1 MHLRNKM
8 TKFQL
13 KIFLKAAYEII
24 LVFLQFFII
33 SLHFF
38 QWQLIPQKQIIQVS
52 TLSYLLGFLIIII
65 ALIILLFAIKDLGR
79 NLSPFPRPLNKSNL
93 VTTGIYRFTRH
104 PMYYSLIFISFG
116 VFITKL
122 SIHYLFLSTSLGL
135 IIKFKIALEEQ
146 YLKTKFKNYLIYK
159 NEVKY

>member
-1 MHLRNKM
+1 M

-13 KIFLKAAYEII
+13 KNFFKAAYEII

-38 QWQLIPQKQIIQVS
+38 QWDFIPEKQIIQV
-52 TLSYLLGFLIIII
+52 TPFAYLVGFLIIII
-65 ALIILLFAIKDLGR
+65 AFIILLVAIKDLGR
-79 NLSPFPRPLNKSNL
+79 NLSPFPRPINNSNL
-93 VTTGIYRFTRH
+93 VTTGIYQFMRH

-122 SIHYLFLSTSLGL
+122 SIYYLCLSISLSL

-146 YLKTKFKNYLIYK
+146 YLNKKFRNYLFYK

>member
-1 MHLRNKM
+1 M

-13 KIFLKAAYEII
+13 KNFLKAAYEII

-33 SLHFF
+33 ILHFF
-38 QWQLIPQKQIIQVS
+38 KWKFIPQKQIIQVS
-52 TLSYLLGFLIIII
+52 ALSYLLGSLIIII
-65 ALIILLFAIKDLGR
+65 AFIILLVAIKDLGR
-79 NLSPFPRPLNKSNL
+79 NLSPFPRPIKKSNL
-93 VTTGIYRFTRH
+93 VTKGIYRFTRH

-122 SIHYLFLSTSLGL
+122 SIYYLFLLISLVS
-135 IIKFKIALEEQ
+135 IIKFKITLEEQ
-146 YLKTKFKNYLIYK
+146 YLKNKFKNYSLYK

>member
-1 MHLRNKM
+1 MI
-8 TKFQL
+8 KFQL
-13 KIFLKAAYEII
+13 KILKDVYEII

-38 QWQLIPQKQIIQVS
+38 KWEFIPEKQIIQV
-52 TLSYLLGFLIIII
+52 TPFSYFVGFLIIII
-65 ALIILLFAIKDLGR
+65 AFIILLVAIKDLGR
-79 NLSPFPRPLNKSNL
+79 NLSPFPRPINNSKL
-93 VTTGIYRFTRH
+93 VTKGIYRFTRH
-104 PMYYSLIFISFG
+104 PMYYSLILISFG

-122 SIHYLFLSTSLGL
+122 SIYYLFLSTSLGL

-146 YLKTKFKNYLIYK
+146 YLKNNFKNYLLYK

>member
-1 MHLRNKM
+1 MN
-8 TKFQL
+8 KFQL
-13 KIFLKAAYEII
+13 KIFFKAAYELT

-38 QWQLIPQKQIIQVS
+38 QLEFIPQKQIIKVS
-52 TLSYLLGFLIIII
+52 SLSFLVGFLIIIF
-65 ALIILLFAIKDLGR
+65 ALIILLVAIKDLGR
-79 NLSPFPRPLNKSNL
+79 NLSPFPRPKNNSNL
-93 VTTGIYRFTRH
+93 VTKGIYRFTRH

-122 SIHYLFLSTSLGL
+122 SIYYLFLSISLGL

-146 YLKTKFKNYLIYK
+146 YLKNKFKNYLLYK

>member
-1 MHLRNKM
+1 M

-13 KIFLKAAYEII
+13 KIFFKAAYEII

-38 QWQLIPQKQIIQVS
+38 QWEFIPQKQIIQAS
-52 TLSYLLGFLIIII
+52 PFSYLLGILIIII
-65 ALIILLFAIKDLGR
+65 GFIIMLVSIKDLGR
-79 NLSPFPRPLNKSNL
+79 NLSPFPRPINNSNL
-93 VTTGIYRFTRH
+93 VTRGIYRFTRH

-122 SIHYLFLSTSLGL
+122 SFYYLFLSTSLSL

-146 YLKTKFKNYLIYK
+146 YLENKFKNYLIYK
-159 NEVKY
+159 NEVRY

>member
-1 MHLRNKM
+1 M
-8 TKFQL
+8 TKFHL
-13 KIFLKAAYEII
+13 KIFLKGAYELI

-38 QWQLIPQKQIIQVS
+38 QWEFIPQKQIIQVS
-52 TLSYLLGFLIIII
+52 NLSYLVGFLIIII
-65 ALIILLFAIKDLGR
+65 AFTMMVVAIKDLGK
-79 NLSPFPRPLNKSNL
+79 NLSPFPRPINNSNL
-93 VTTGIYRFTRH
+93 VTTGIYRFMRH

-122 SIHYLFLSTSLGL
+122 SIYYLFLSISLSL

-146 YLKTKFKNYLIYK
+146 YLNNKFKNYLLYK

>member
-1 MHLRNKM
+1 MS
-8 TKFQL
+8 KFQL
-13 KIFLKAAYEII
+13 KNFFKAAYDLM

-38 QWQLIPQKQIIQVS
+38 QWELLPKKQIIQV
-52 TLSYLLGFLIIII
+52 TPISYFIGILIIII
-65 ALIILLFAIKDLGR
+65 AFIIMLVAIKDLGR
-79 NLSPFPRPLNKSNL
+79 NLSPFPRPITNSNL

-116 VFITKL
+116 VFIIKL
-122 SIHYLFLSTSLGL
+122 SIYYLCLSISLAL
-135 IIKFKIALEEQ
+135 IIKSKIVLEEQ
-146 YLKTKFKNYLIYK
+146 YLKNKFKNYLLYK

>member
-1 MHLRNKM
+1 M

-13 KIFLKAAYEII
+13 KIFLKSAYEII

-38 QWQLIPQKQIIQVS
+38 KWEFIPEKQIIQVTS
-52 TLSYLLGFLIIII
+52 FSYFLGFLIIIT
-65 ALIILLFAIKDLGR
+65 ASIILLVAIKDLGK
-79 NLSPFPRPLNKSNL
+79 NLSPFPRPIKNSNL
-93 VTTGIYRFTRH
+93 VTKGIYRFTRH

-122 SIHYLFLSTSLGL
+122 SIYYLFLSTSLIL
-135 IIKFKIALEEQ
+135 IIKFKIYLEEQ
-146 YLKTKFKNYLIYK
+146 YLKNKFKNYLFYK
-159 NEVKY
+159 NKVKY

>member
-1 MHLRNKM
+1 MI
-8 TKFQL
+8 KFQL
-13 KIFLKAAYEII
+13 NNFFKAAYEII

-38 QWQLIPQKQIIQVS
+38 ELEFLPQKQLIQVS
-52 TLSYLLGFLIIII
+52 SLSYFVGVLIITI
-65 ALIILLFAIKDLGR
+65 ALIILLVAIKDLGR
-79 NLSPFPRPLNKSNL
+79 NLSPFPRPKNNSDL
-93 VTTGIYRFTRH
+93 VTTGIYRYTPH

-122 SIHYLFLSTSLGL
+122 SIYYLFLSISLGL

-146 YLKTKFKNYLIYK
+146 YLNNKFKNYLFYK

>member
-1 MHLRNKM
+1 MS
-8 TKFQL
+8 KFQL
-13 KIFLKAAYEII
+13 KNLFKGAYDLK

-38 QWQLIPQKQIIQVS
+38 QWEFLPQNQIIQAS
-52 TLSYLLGFLIIII
+52 PFSYFLGILIIII
-65 ALIILLFAIKDLGR
+65 AFIIMLVSIKDLGR
-79 NLSPFPRPLNKSNL
+79 NLSPFPRPIINSNL
-93 VTTGIYRFTRH
+93 VTKGIYRFTRH
-104 PMYYSLIFISFG
+104 PMYYSLILISFG

-122 SIHYLFLSTSLGL
+122 SIYYLFLSISLGL

-146 YLKTKFKNYLIYK
+146 YLNNKFKNYLVYK

>member
-1 MHLRNKM
+1 M

-13 KIFLKAAYEII
+13 KIFFKAAYELI

-38 QWQLIPQKQIIQVS
+38 KWDFIPQKQIIQVS
-52 TLSYLLGFLIIII
+52 PFSNLVGYLIIINAFI
-65 ALIILLFAIKDLGR
+65 IMLIAIKDLGR
-79 NLSPFPRPLNKSNL
+79 NLSPFPRPIKNSKL
-93 VTTGIYRFTRH
+93 VSTGIYQFTRH
-104 PMYYSLIFISFG
+104 PMYYSLIFISLG

-122 SIHYLFLSTSLGL
+122 SIYYLFLSISLGL

-146 YLKTKFKNYLIYK
+146 YLKNKFKNYLLYK
-159 NEVKY
+159 NKVKH

>member
-1 MHLRNKM
+1 MS
-8 TKFQL
+8 KFQL
-13 KIFLKAAYEII
+13 KNLFKAAYDLM

-38 QWQLIPQKQIIQVS
+38 QWEFLPQKQIIQAS
-52 TLSYLLGFLIIII
+52 PFSYFLGILIIII
-65 ALIILLFAIKDLGR
+65 AFMIMLVSIKDLGR
-79 NLSPFPRPLNKSNL
+79 NLSPFPRPINNSNL
-93 VTTGIYRFTRH
+93 VTTCIYRFTRH

-122 SIHYLFLSTSLGL
+122 SIYYLFLSISLSL

-146 YLKTKFKNYLIYK
+146 YLKNKFKNYLFYK

>member
-1 MHLRNKM
+1 M

-38 QWQLIPQKQIIQVS
+38 QWEFIPEKQIIQVTPFS
-52 TLSYLLGFLIIII
+52 YFVGLSIILI
-65 ALIILLFAIKDLGR
+65 AFIILLVAIKDLGR
-79 NLSPFPRPLNKSNL
+79 NLSPFPKPINNSNL
-93 VTTGIYRFTRH
+93 VTKGIYRFTRH
-104 PMYYSLIFISFG
+104 PMYYSLILISLG
-116 VFITKL
+116 VFIKKL
-122 SIHYLFLSTSLGL
+122 SIYYLFLSISLIL

-146 YLKTKFKNYLIYK
+146 YLKNKFKNYLLYK

>member
-1 MHLRNKM
+1 MS
-8 TKFQL
+8 KFQL
-13 KIFLKAAYEII
+13 KNFFKAAYDLM

-38 QWQLIPQKQIIQVS
+38 QWELLPQKQIIQAS
-52 TLSYLLGFLIIII
+52 PFSYFLGILIIII
-65 ALIILLFAIKDLGR
+65 AFIIMLFSIKDLGR
-79 NLSPFPRPLNKSNL
+79 NLSPFPKPINNSNL

-122 SIHYLFLSTSLGL
+122 SIYYLFLSISLIL

-146 YLKTKFKNYLIYK
+146 YLKNKFKNYFLYK

>member
-1 MHLRNKM
+1 M

-33 SLHFF
+33 CLHFF
-38 QWQLIPQKQIIQVS
+38 QWEFHTQKKIIQAS
-52 TLSYLLGFLIIII
+52 PFSYFLGILIIII
-65 ALIILLFAIKDLGR
+65 AFIIMLVSIKDLGR
-79 NLSPFPRPLNKSNL
+79 NLSPFPRPIKNSNL

-104 PMYYSLIFISFG
+104 HMYLSLIFISFV
-116 VFITKL
+116 VFIIKL
-122 SIHYLFLSTSLGL
+122 SIYYLFLLISLGL
-135 IIKFKIALEEQ
+135 IIKFKISLEEQ
-146 YLKTKFKNYLIYK
+146 YLNNKFKNYLPYK

>member
-1 MHLRNKM
+1 M
-8 TKFQL
+8 TEFYL
-13 KIFLKAAYEII
+13 KKFLKAAYEII

-38 QWQLIPQKQIIQVS
+38 QWEFIPQKQIMQVS
-52 TLSYLLGFLIIII
+52 TLSYLVGFLIIII
-65 ALIILLFAIKDLGR
+65 AFIILLVAIKDLGR
-79 NLSPFPRPLNKSNL
+79 ILSPFPRPINNSNL

-122 SIHYLFLSTSLGL
+122 SIYYLFLSISLGL

-146 YLKTKFKNYLIYK
+146 YLNNKFKNYLVYK
-159 NEVKY
+159 NKVKY

>member
-1 MHLRNKM
+1 MI
-8 TKFQL
+8 KFQL
-13 KIFLKAAYEII
+13 KIFLKSAYELI

-38 QWQLIPQKQIIQVS
+38 QWEFIPQIQIIQVS
-52 TLSYLLGFLIIII
+52 PFSYLIGYLIIII
-65 ALIILLFAIKDLGR
+65 SFIVLLVSIKDLGR
-79 NLSPFPRPLNKSNL
+79 NLSPLPRPIKNSKL

-104 PMYYSLIFISFG
+104 PMYFSLIFISFG

-122 SIHYLFLSTSLGL
+122 SIYYLFLFISLNL
-135 IIKFKIALEEQ
+135 IIKFKTILEEQ
-146 YLKTKFKNYLIYK
+146 YLKNKFKNYLRYQ

>member
-1 MHLRNKM
+1 M

-38 QWQLIPQKQIIQVS
+38 QWEFIPQKQIIQAS
-52 TLSYLLGFLIIII
+52 LFSYLMGILIIII
-65 ALIILLFAIKDLGR
+65 AFIIMLVSIKDLGR
-79 NLSPFPRPLNKSNL
+79 NLSPFPRPINNSNL

-104 PMYYSLIFISFG
+104 PMYYSLIFFSIG
-116 VFITKL
+116 VFIIKL
-122 SIHYLFLSTSLGL
+122 SIYYLFLTISLAL
-135 IIKFKIALEEQ
+135 IIKFKIALEEK
-146 YLKTKFKNYLIYK
+146 YLMNKFKNYLLYK
-159 NEVKY
+159 NEVKV

>member
-1 MHLRNKM
+1 M
-8 TKFQL
+8 TKFQV

-33 SLHFF
+33 ILHFF
-38 QWQLIPQKQIIQVS
+38 QWKFLPQKQIIQAS
-52 TLSYLLGFLIIII
+52 TFSYFLGILIIII
-65 ALIILLFAIKDLGR
+65 AFIIMLVSIKDLGR
-79 NLSPFPRPLNKSNL
+79 NLSPFPRPINNSNL

-104 PMYYSLIFISFG
+104 PMYYSLIFISLG

-122 SIHYLFLSTSLGL
+122 SIYYLFLSISLVL

-146 YLKTKFKNYLIYK
+146 YLKNKFKNYFLYK

>member
-1 MHLRNKM
+1 MI
-8 TKFQL
+8 KFKL
-13 KIFLKAAYEII
+13 KNFFKAAYEIS

-38 QWQLIPQKQIIQVS
+38 RWEFIPQKQIIQAN
-52 TLSYLLGFLIIII
+52 TLSYLVGFLIIII
-65 ALIILLFAIKDLGR
+65 AFIILLVAIKDLGR
-79 NLSPFPRPLNKSNL
+79 NLSPFPRPTNNSNL

-122 SIHYLFLSTSLGL
+122 SIYYLFLSISLSL

-146 YLKTKFKNYLIYK
+146 YLNNKFKNYLLYK

>member
-1 MHLRNKM
+1 M

-13 KIFLKAAYEII
+13 KNFFKAVYELT

-38 QWQLIPQKQIIQVS
+38 RWQFIPQKQIIQVS
-52 TLSYLLGFLIIII
+52 SFSYFVGFLIIII
-65 ALIILLFAIKDLGR
+65 ALIVLFLAIKDLGR
-79 NLSPFPRPLNKSNL
+79 NLSPFPRPINNNNL

-122 SIHYLFLSTSLGL
+122 SIYYLFLSISLAL
-135 IIKFKIALEEQ
+135 IIKFKITLEEQ
-146 YLKTKFKNYLIYK
+146 YLNHKFKNYLLYK
-159 NEVKY
+159 NEVKF